1 MVIRGLTSEFLG
13 KMSPPESAAAQPK
26 LRRTLNTK
34 CSSSRRSKAVVS
46 LQFVAGDSKITVL
59 KNELK
64 TTEDVLNCRR
74 KWRKLR
80 LALFR
85 GKAVAGVCY
94 GLLNYESS
102 LHPGFVGHCDS
113 LPGSTEKLTQEAK
126 RATWCHLMPL
136 DRSKWRKNVPL
147 LASSGGENCHLN
159 ASMRMP
165 CPQIWLGVHLQLH
178 WPALQFRNSL
188 PSRRSF
194 VVPLIA
200 YVT

>member
-74 KWRKLR
+74 KLR

-85 GKAVAGVCY
+85 GKAVGVCY

-102 LHPGFVGHCDS
+102 LHPVVGHCDS

-126 RATWCHLMPL
+126 RAT
-136 DRSKWRKNVPL
+136 
-147 LASSGGENCHLN
+147 
-159 ASMRMP
+159 
-165 CPQIWLGVHLQLH
+165 
-178 WPALQFRNSL
+178 
-188 PSRRSF
+188 
-194 VVPLIA
+194 
-200 YVT
+200 